1 MEDITIEMTGEP
13 VEEPRFPPAPVG
25 VSVLCFCIFFT
36 LFVVLVVEFVER
48 MNSYSW

>member
-13 VEEPRFPPAPVG
+13 VEARFPPAPVG